1 MDFMAMPNA
10 DVLGV
15 LVAIFS
21 VAAIAAAS
29 SYYFLSRKPKGCLDP
44 QKFKEFKLIKKTQIS
59 PDVARF
65 RFSLPTPKSL
75 LGLPPVSYVL
85 CRGKDLEGQ
94 EVIRSYTPITL
105 DSQLGY
111 FELVVKMYPEG
122 KMSNH
127 FREMREGDYLAVK
140 GPQVPFNYKPGQVR
154 AFGMIA
160 GGSAITPMFQ
170 LTRAIL
176 ENPEDKTIV
185 HLIYANS
192 TFEDILLKAT
202 LAFHFA
208 SSLMVIILFEYF
220 WQPPEAWTGGSGHV
234 SKEMIQ
240 NHCPPPA
247 PDIQILRCGPPGMN
261 EAMAAHLN
269 ALGYTSSMQYEF

>member
-1 MDFMAMPNA
+1 MDFMAMPSA

-15 LVAIFS
+15 LIAIFS

-29 SYYFLSRKPKGCLDP
+29 SSYFLSRKPKGCLDP

-59 PDVARF
+59 PDIARF
-65 RFSLPTPKSL
+65 RFSLPTPKSV

-85 CRGKDLEGQ
+85 CRGKDREGQ
-94 EVIRSYTPITL
+94 EVIRSYAPITL
-105 DSQLGY
+105 DSQVGY
-111 FELVVKMYPEG
+111 FELVIKMYPEG

-140 GPQVPFNYKPGQVR
+140 GP
-154 AFGMIA
+154 
-160 GGSAITPMFQ
+160 Q

-192 TFEDILLKAT
+192 TFEDILLKGD
-202 LAFHFA
+202 LDEFA
-208 SSLMVIILFEYF
+208 SKFPDRFKIYYVLS
-220 WQPPEAWTGGSGHV
+220 QPPEAWTGGSGHV

>member
-1 MDFMAMPNA
+1 MR
-10 DVLGV
+10 
-15 LVAIFS
+15 

-29 SYYFLSRKPKGCLDP
+29 SSYFLSRKPKGCLDP

-59 PDVARF
+59 PDIARF
-65 RFSLPTPKSL
+65 RFSLPTPKSV
-75 LGLPPVSYVL
+75 LGLPPVSY
-85 CRGKDLEGQ
+85 
-94 EVIRSYTPITL
+94 
-105 DSQLGY
+105 
-111 FELVVKMYPEG
+111 MYPEG

-140 GPQVPFNYKPGQVR
+140 GPQTYKVPFNYKPGQVR

-160 GGSAITPMFQ
+160 GGSGITPLFQ

-192 TFEDILLKAT
+192 TFEDILLKGD
-202 LAFHFA
+202 LDEFA
-208 SSLMVIILFEYF
+208 SKFPDRFKIYYVLS
-220 WQPPEAWTGGSGHV
+220 QPPEAWTGGSGHV

-247 PDIQILRCGPPGMN
+247 PDIQILKCGPPGMH

-269 ALGYTSSMQYEF
+269 ELGYTSSMQYELLGPSEIQRIQANQEDTN

>member
-29 SYYFLSRKPKGCLDP
+29 SYYFLSRKPKSCLDP

-65 RFSLPTPKSL
+65 RFSLPTTKSV
-75 LGLPPVSYVL
+75 LGLPPVSY
-85 CRGKDLEGQ
+85 
-94 EVIRSYTPITL
+94 
-105 DSQLGY
+105 
-111 FELVVKMYPEG
+111 MYPEG
-122 KMSNH
+122 KMSNY

-140 GPQVPFNYKPGQVR
+140 GPQAFKVPFNYKPGQVR

-192 TFEDILLKAT
+192 TFEDTLLKGD
-202 LAFHFA
+202 LDEFA
-208 SSLMVIILFEYF
+208 SKFPDRFKVYYVLS
-220 WQPPEAWTGGSGHV
+220 QPPESWTGGSGHI

-247 PDIQILRCGPPGMN
+247 PDIQILRCGPPSMN

>member
-1 MDFMAMPNA
+1 MDFMAMPSA

-15 LVAIFS
+15 LIAIFS

-29 SYYFLSRKPKGCLDP
+29 SSYFLSRKPKGCLDP

-59 PDVARF
+59 PDIA
-65 RFSLPTPKSL
+65 
-75 LGLPPVSYVL
+75 
-85 CRGKDLEGQ
+85 RGKDREGQ
-94 EVIRSYTPITL
+94 EVIRSYAPITL
-105 DSQLGY
+105 DSQVGY
-111 FELVVKMYPEG
+111 FELVIKMYPEG

-140 GPQVPFNYKPGQVR
+140 GPQTYKVPFNYKPGQVR

-160 GGSAITPMFQ
+160 GGSGITPLFQ

-192 TFEDILLKAT
+192 TFEDILLKGD
-202 LAFHFA
+202 LDEFA
-208 SSLMVIILFEYF
+208 SKFPDRFKIYYVLS
-220 WQPPEAWTGGSGHV
+220 QPPEAWTGGSGHV